1 MVVFCGGD
9 CGFLVC
15 DWPSRRQLQ
24 DFMNTSSGALRA
36 RNLRM
41 LAALAALFLLPLLLA
56 FYMYY
61 ATDWRPA
68 KRVNHGTL
76 IAPVRPLPVVHLP
89 RVRLSETDPGPTEPE
104 TAGQMR
110 SRWSIV
116 YIGAGNCDEPCRQAL
131 YVMRQTRL
139 SLNNDMSRVDRVFL
153 TTGYCCAREFL
164 AHEHSGLVVLD
175 ASGTDGMRLLSTFPA
190 AGRPYSLFI
199 VDPLGNLMMSYD
211 ARQNPKGLLEDLRK
225 LLRLSHIG

>member
-1 MVVFCGGD
+1 MSTPPED
-9 CGFLVC
+9 
-15 DWPSRRQLQ
+15 
-24 DFMNTSSGALRA
+24 LRA

-41 LAALAALFLLPLLLA
+41 LAALAAMFLVPLLLA

-61 ATDWRPA
+61 ATDWRPV

-76 IAPVRPLPVVHLP
+76 ISPVRPLPAVDLP
-89 RVRLSETDPGPTEPE
+89 HVSLSESDPGAATSPE
-104 TAGQMR
+104 LH
-110 SRWSIV
+110 SKWSLV

-153 TTGYCCAREFL
+153 STGNCCAREFL
-164 AHEHSGLVVLD
+164 VREHPGLIVLD
-175 ASGTDGMRLLSTFPA
+175 ASSAAGERLLREFPA
-190 AGRPYSLFI
+190 DGRPYSLFI

-211 ARQNPKGLLEDLRK
+211 SRQNPKGLLEDLKK

>member
-1 MVVFCGGD
+1 
-9 CGFLVC
+9 
-15 DWPSRRQLQ
+15 
-24 DFMNTSSGALRA
+24 MNTTTQQNLRA

-41 LAALAALFLLPLLLA
+41 LAALAGLFLLPLLFA

-61 ATDWRPA
+61 ATDWRPV

-76 IAPVRPLPVVHLP
+76 ITPARPLPAVHLP
-89 RVRLSETDPGPTEPE
+89 HVNISGSDTVASDPQQFRT
-104 TAGQMR
+104 
-110 SRWSIV
+110 RWSVV

-139 SLNNDMSRVDRVFL
+139 SLNNDMSRVERVFL
-153 TTGYCCAREFL
+153 TTGNCCAREFL
-164 AHEHSGLVVLD
+164 AHEHPGLVVLD
-175 ASGTDGMRLLSTFPA
+175 ATNEEGTRLLREFPA
-190 AGRPYSLFI
+190 DGRPYSVFI

-211 ARQNPKGLLEDLRK
+211 ARQNPKGLLEDLQK

>member
-1 MVVFCGGD
+1 
-9 CGFLVC
+9 
-15 DWPSRRQLQ
+15 
-24 DFMNTSSGALRA
+24 MNTSPGELRT

-61 ATDWRPA
+61 ATDWRPV

-76 IAPVRPLPVVHLP
+76 ISPARPLPAGHLP
-89 RVRLSETDPGPTEPE
+89 RVALSEADPEPAGPE
-104 TAGQMR
+104 TSGQMR
-110 SRWSIV
+110 SKWSIV

-153 TTGYCCAREFL
+153 TTGNCCARAFL
-164 AHEHSGLVVLD
+164 AHEHSGLTVLD
-175 ASGTDGMRLLSTFPA
+175 ASGADGMRLLSTFPA
-190 AGRPYSLFI
+190 DGRPYSLFV